1 MFRDFRA
8 EGIHFG
14 VDVILERKDKPSLQ
28 LHIDL
33 DQHNLQEIVTCSF
46 HLASL
51 ESFTTS
57 ILGHK
62 IGRGCRLQ

>member
-14 VDVILERKDKPSLQ
+14 VGVILERKDKPSPQ
-28 LHIDL
+28 PHIDL
-33 DQHNLQEIVTCSF
+33 DQHSLQGIVTCSF
-46 HLASL
+46 HQASL

-62 IGRGCRLQ
+62 TGRGCRLQ